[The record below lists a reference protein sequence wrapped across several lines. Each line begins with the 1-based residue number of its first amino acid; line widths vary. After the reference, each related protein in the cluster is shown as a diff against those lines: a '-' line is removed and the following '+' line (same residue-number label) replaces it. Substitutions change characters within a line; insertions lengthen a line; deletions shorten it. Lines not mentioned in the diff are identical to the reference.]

1 MPLKPSSRGR
11 LTSYT
16 RAAFSGDTLLDSLGR
31 VLSDVGCLPRK
42 ELFEAWAVAKR
53 VRRRFR
59 GGSVVEMAAGHGLL
73 AHILLLLD
81 PGAREAVCVDRR
93 RPANVGKLWA
103 ALAKA
108 WPRLG
113 EQTRYVE
120 SDLGAVEIPPDA
132 LVVSIHACG
141 RLTDRVIDRAVT
153 AQVRVAV
160 LPCCHRLRDGDT
172 GGLEGWMTGA
182 LAIDAVRAQR
192 LRTAGYTIHTQ
203 TIPDNITPQNR
214 LLLGAPPSSAAH
226 TPSRVT

>member
-1 MPLKPSSRGR
+1 MPLKHSSRGR
-11 LTSYT
+11 LTPYT
-16 RAAFSGDTLLDSLGR
+16 RAAFSGNTLLDSLGR

-59 GGSVVEMAAGHGLL
+59 GGSVVEMAAGH
-73 AHILLLLD
+73 ILLLLD
-81 PGAREAVCVDRR
+81 PGAREAVCVDKR
-93 RPANVGKLWA
+93 RPANVGKLWS

-153 AQVRVAV
+153 AQARVAV
-160 LPCCHRLRDGDT
+160 LPCCHGLRDGDT
-172 GGLEGWMTGA
+172 GGLEGWMNGA

-192 LRTAGYTIHTQ
+192 LRTAGYAIHTQ
-203 TIPDNITPQNR
+203 TIPDTITPQNR
-214 LLLGAPPSSAAH
+214 LLLGAPPGPLAGS
-226 TPSRVT
+226 